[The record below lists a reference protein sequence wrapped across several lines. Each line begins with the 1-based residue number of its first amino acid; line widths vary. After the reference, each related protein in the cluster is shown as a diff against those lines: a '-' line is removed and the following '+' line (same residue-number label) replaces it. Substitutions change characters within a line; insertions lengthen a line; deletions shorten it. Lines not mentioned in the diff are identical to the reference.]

1 MPFHNSTQH
10 RPNFLNIVHKAFCD
24 LVSCLSFQPHLPDQ
38 ATASQSTDPIVQSSQ
53 TICSSLKI
61 ISYLCPFAH
70 TGPCTVTVI
79 SLVRSRWGTIAITL
93 YVFPKFHLRSLPWPL
108 HTSSEFPLHLGPVAV
123 MHLPHHHVGH
133 IMAQGHSVIMHLL
146 IFPDSSSRSPQ
157 YSNQYG
163 HFTKCTLSKYLLHE
177 SKGFIELFT
186 ETGDIK
192 GMWKAIS
199 H

>member
-93 YVFPKFHLRSLPWPL
+93 YVLPNKVSSAKSTL
-108 HTSSEFPLHLGPVAV
+108 TSSHFLRVPTASWACCCHALATSPRGPHYGTRTFCNYASTR
-123 MHLPHHHVGH
+123 LP
-133 IMAQGHSVIMHLL
+133 
-146 IFPDSSSRSPQ
+146 
-157 YSNQYG
+157 
-163 HFTKCTLSKYLLHE
+163 
-177 SKGFIELFT
+177 
-186 ETGDIK
+186 
-192 GMWKAIS
+192 
-199 H
+199 